1 MCLDKTNGD
10 RQPQP
15 SSMIKT
21 PNSLRAG
28 QIITGVLTIGLA
40 IFVMIFPGLALYLIA
55 IWLSVSLLFGGIEG
69 VIVGA
74 SATYLSKGWGAISI
88 VAGAIAVLTSVAV
101 LAYPGIGVLTASLIL
116 SIGPFFLGAGS
127 IARGV
132 SEKRMTGWARAM
144 YIAVGAI
151 TVGLSI
157 PIMVFTVLGIPVLL
171 TFAAV
176 ALVIIGASY
185 IIAGIR
191 GAVFRPI
198 HSSLDSARRKFESEA
213 A

>member
-40 IFVMIFPGLALYLIA
+40 TFVMIFPGLALYLIA

-101 LAYPGIGVLTASLIL
+101 VAYPGIGVLTATLIL
-116 SIGPFFLGAGS
+116 
-127 IARGV
+127 
-132 SEKRMTGWARAM
+132 
-144 YIAVGAI
+144 
-151 TVGLSI
+151 
-157 PIMVFTVLGIPVLL
+157 
-171 TFAAV
+171 
-176 ALVIIGASY
+176 
-185 IIAGIR
+185 
-191 GAVFRPI
+191 
-198 HSSLDSARRKFESEA
+198 
-213 A
+213 

>member
-28 QIITGVLTIGLA
+28 QIITGVITIELA
-40 IFVMIFPGLALYLIA
+40 TFAMIFPGLALYLIA

-74 SATYLSKGWGAISI
+74 SVTYLSKGWGAISI

-101 LAYPGIGVLTASLIL
+101 LAYPGIGVLTSTLIL
-116 SIGPFFLGAGS
+116 SIGLFFLGSGS

-132 SEKRMTGWARAM
+132 SEKSMTGWARTM

-157 PIMVFTVLGIPVLL
+157 PIVVFQVLGIRVLL

-176 ALVIIGASY
+176 APVIIGASH

>member
-1 MCLDKTNGD
+1 
-10 RQPQP
+10 
-15 SSMIKT
+15 
-21 PNSLRAG
+21 
-28 QIITGVLTIGLA
+28 
-40 IFVMIFPGLALYLIA
+40 MIFPGLALYLIA
-55 IWLSVSLLFGGIEG
+55 IWLSVSLLFGGVEG

-101 LAYPGIGVLTASLIL
+101 LAYPGIGVLTATLIL
-116 SIGPFFLGAGS
+116 SIGLFFLGAGS

-132 SEKRMTGWARAM
+132 SEKHRTGWARAM

-157 PIMVFTVLGIPVLL
+157 PIMVFPVLGIPVLL

-176 ALVIIGASY
+176 APVIIGASY